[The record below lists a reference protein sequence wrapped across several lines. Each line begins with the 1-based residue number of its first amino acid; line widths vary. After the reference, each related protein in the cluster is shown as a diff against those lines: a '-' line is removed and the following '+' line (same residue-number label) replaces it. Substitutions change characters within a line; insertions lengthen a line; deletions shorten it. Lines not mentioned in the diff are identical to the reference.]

1 MSHDLIAICGFGL
14 EKVVQ
19 RELADLQIDASLG
32 ADAASAG
39 RVAFRG
45 DLSEI
50 VRTNLHLRCA
60 QRVVIRVAEF
70 TAADF
75 DALFE
80 QTLELPWGALIPAD
94 GQFPVSARSYK
105 SQLTS
110 APALQRS
117 IKKAIAQALQ
127 REHEVAEL
135 PETGGRY
142 HIDLA
147 LQNDQALL
155 TLDTSGAPLSQRGYQ
170 TQHSKAILN
179 ETLAAGLVKLSYWN
193 PSFPLIDPCCGA
205 GIIPIEAALIAARI
219 APGVDREFAFE
230 SWTEE
235 ARDLLGTLREQAIEQ
250 QLDEIPERILGFDT
264 HPRRLADA
272 RQNAQLAGVDGM
284 VHFQNAR
291 FDQISS
297 KRRFGSLIT
306 RLPFNAGKPRE
317 ASSKSREASSR
328 SSERRRDETAVLYE
342 TIPDLLRR
350 LPTWSHYV
358 FTGNRKLEDVL
369 GRPADRRRK
378 LYDGKFSCT
387 YYQFHGPKPVV
398 EERSIYEGP
407 AAVNRSVAAAS
418 QDVAP
423 APNLM
428 KLVHAEGRAAFG
440 ELDEKA
446 QHQADLFT
454 SRLTKRAKHLR
465 RWPTKRGITCYRLYE
480 RDIPEIPLVVDRYED
495 HLHITEFER
504 PHDRDP
510 AQHGN
515 WLDLMAETAGK
526 ALSVPSKQ
534 IHFKRRGRQENFS
547 QHEKVAQ
554 TGNRFEAHEGGLKF
568 WVNLSDYIDT
578 GLFLDHRI
586 TRDMVRKEAA
596 GKDFLNLFAYTGSFT
611 VYAADGGANSTT
623 TVDLSNTYTR
633 WAEDNLKLNG
643 YLQDDDVGN
652 HQLFTSD
659 VVHFVKEQWGRAEY
673 DLVVLD
679 PPTYSR
685 SKKTEQDWNVQR
697 DALPLLQDVLQ
708 LVRPGG
714 VVYFS
719 NNFRRFKFDPQ
730 TLNVSACHEIS
741 KQTVPEDFRNRRI
754 HRCWRIVR

>member
-1 MSHDLIAICGFGL
+1 MSQDLIAICGFGL

-19 RELADLQIDASLG
+19 RELADLQIDSSLG

-45 DLSEI
+45 GLPEI
-50 VRTNLHLRCA
+50 ALTNLHLRCA
-60 QRVVIRVAEF
+60 QRIVIRVAEF
-70 TAADF
+70 NAADF

-80 QTLELPWGALIPAD
+80 QTKDLPWGELIPAA

-117 IKKAIAQALQ
+117 VKKAIAQALQ
-127 REHEVAEL
+127 RDHFVGEL

-142 HIDLA
+142 HVDLA

-155 TLDTSGAPLSQRGYQ
+155 TLDTSGQPLSQRGYQ
-170 TQHSKAILN
+170 SHHSKAILSQ
-179 ETLAAGLVKLSYWN
+179 TLAAALVKLTYWK
-193 PSFPLIDPCCGA
+193 PEFPLIDPYCGA
-205 GIIPIEAALIAARI
+205 GIIPIEAAMIAARI

-230 SWTEE
+230 SWSDESK
-235 ARDLLGTLREQAIEQ
+235 RLLGTLREQAVEQ
-250 QLDEIPERILGFDT
+250 QLNEIPERILGFDT
-264 HPRRLADA
+264 NSRRLADA
-272 RQNAQLAGVDGM
+272 RQNAQLAGVDEM
-284 VHFQNAR
+284 VHFQDAR

-297 KRRFGSLIT
+297 KRRFGSLVT
-306 RLPFNAGKPRE
+306 RLPFVPGEPQDWRSDE
-317 ASSKSREASSR
+317 A
-328 SSERRRDETAVLYE
+328 AVLYE

-358 FTGNRKLEDVL
+358 FTGNRKLEDLL

-387 YYQFHGPKPVV
+387 YYQFHGPRPVV
-398 EERSIYEGP
+398 EQ
-407 AAVNRSVAAAS
+407 RSVHEAATTANES
-418 QDVAP
+418 DANPDQEVAQ
-423 APNLM
+423 APSTM
-428 KLVHAEGRAAFG
+428 TLVHAEGKAAFG
-440 ELDEKA
+440 ELNDKA
-446 QHQADLFT
+446 LHQAGLFT

-465 RWPTKRGITCYRLYE
+465 RWPTQRGITCFRLYE

-526 ALSVPSKQ
+526 ALNVPSNQ

-554 TGNRFEAHEGGLKF
+554 TGNRMEVGEGGLKF

-578 GLFLDHRI
+578 GLFLDHRV
-586 TRDMVRKEAA
+586 TRDMVRKESA
-596 GKDFLNLFAYTGSFT
+596 GKDVLNLFAYTGSFS
-611 VYAADGGANSTT
+611 VYAADGGARSTT

-643 YLQDDDVGN
+643 FLDDGAVGDHQLITRDVGR
-652 HQLFTSD
+652 
-659 VVHFVKEQWGRAEY
+659 FVKDQIGQAEY

-685 SKKTEQDWNVQR
+685 SKKTDQDWNVQR
-697 DALPLLQDVLQ
+697 DALPLLQDLLQ

-730 TLNVSACHEIS
+730 SLELSACHEIS

-754 HRCWRIVR
+754 HRCWRMVRR